1 MKKKIF
7 ILITLACGLWLFAD
21 LEIAPGFEYNMVGPA
36 YNGEQIIDVSD
47 TLYVTNTGSTEDFT
61 IHMET
66 SELPD
71 GWQIMWCHDYED
83 ALCHFP
89 NFPWTFTFVRDT
101 MIKIDF
107 TIIYASGPGV
117 VGMNLFWSADGIDD
131 VQMDFTF
138 RTEDYV
144 GNSDTEILPAIT
156 LDQNYPN
163 PFNPETTINYHLSN
177 ATQSELIIYNI
188 KGEAVKSYG
197 RSIQEAGNYSIVWD
211 GTDSGGKIVPSG
223 IYLYR
228 LQAEY
233 EVITNKMIL
242 MK

>member
-1 MKKKIF
+1 MKRRLIILF
-7 ILITLACGLWLFAD
+7 ILIYGLSLLAD

-36 YNGEQIIDVSD
+36 YNGETLNFVLD
-47 TLYVTNTGSTEDFT
+47 TLYVTNAGITEDFT
-61 IHMET
+61 IHLET

-71 GWQIMWCHDYED
+71 DWHIMWCHDYED

-89 NFPWTFTFVRDT
+89 IFPWTFNFVTDT
-101 MIKIDF
+101 VIKLDF
-107 TIIYASGPGV
+107 TVNYSSGPG
-117 VGMNLFWSADGIDD
+117 MEDITLFWSADGIDD
-131 VQMDFTF
+131 IQMDFTF

-144 GNSDTEILPAIT
+144 NTTDAEIVSTVT

-163 PFNPETTINYHLSN
+163 PFNPETTINYHLSE
-177 ATQSELIIYNI
+177 ATRSELIIYNI